1 MADFWAISSAV
12 GVFLLAC
19 LSPGP
24 VWAVITTTAIGSS
37 RKLALFRGL
46 GVAAA
51 TFSWAAIAMLGVGGL
66 VGQFQWLQALLQIA
80 GASYLV
86 WMGARMLHSV
96 WRRAPLVIDAS
107 SQLHGGG
114 WDAVRSGYITSI
126 TNPKAAA
133 FFGSIFVT
141 MLPPEGSALLQIGT
155 VLALTVASAA
165 WHCALGV
172 IFSTASVQKGHSG
185 AKSKID
191 TILGVVFI
199 GLGIRLVAAR

>member
-1 MADFWAISSAV
+1 MADVWAISSAV

-24 VWAVITTTAIGSS
+24 VWAVITTTAIGTS
-37 RKLALFRGL
+37 RKAAVCTGL

-51 TFSWAAIAMLGVGGL
+51 TFSWAAITMLGVGGL
-66 VGQFQWLQALLQIA
+66 VGHFQWLQSLLRIA
-80 GASYLV
+80 GAAYLV

-96 WRRAPLVIDAS
+96 WRPAPLLIDAS
-107 SQLHGGG
+107 SQLHGGE
-114 WDAVRSGYITSI
+114 WDAFRSGYITSI

-141 MLPPEGSALLQIGT
+141 MLPPEGSGPLQVAT

-172 IFSTASVQKGHSG
+172 IFSTASVQRATPVPRPRSTR
-185 AKSKID
+185 S
-191 TILGVVFI
+191 
-199 GLGIRLVAAR
+199 

>member
-1 MADFWAISSAV
+1 MADVWAIASAV

-24 VWAVITTTAIGSS
+24 VWAVITTTAIGTS
-37 RKLALFRGL
+37 RKAAVCTGL

-51 TFSWAAIAMLGVGGL
+51 TFSWAAITMLGVGGL
-66 VGQFQWLQALLQIA
+66 VGQFQWLQSLLRIA

-96 WRRAPLVIDAS
+96 WRPAPLSIDAS
-107 SQLHGGG
+107 SQLHGGE
-114 WDAVRSGYITSI
+114 WDAFRSGYITSI

-141 MLPPEGSALLQIGT
+141 MLPPEGSVALQVGT

-172 IFSTASVQKGHSG
+172 IFSTASVQ
-185 AKSKID
+185 
-191 TILGVVFI
+191 
-199 GLGIRLVAAR
+199 

>member
-1 MADFWAISSAV
+1 MADVWAIASAV

-24 VWAVITTTAIGSS
+24 VWAVITATAIGTS
-37 RKLALFRGL
+37 RRLAVVTGL

-51 TFSWAAIAMLGVGGL
+51 TFCWAAITMLGVGGL
-66 VGQFQWLQALLQIA
+66 VGQFQWLQSLLRIA

-96 WRRAPLVIDAS
+96 WRPVPLSIDAS
-107 SQLHGGG
+107 SQLHGGK
-114 WDAVRSGYITSI
+114 WDAFRSGYITSI

-141 MLPPEGSALLQIGT
+141 MLPPEGSVPLHVGT

-172 IFSTASVQKGHSG
+172 IFSTASVQRGYSA
-185 AKSKID
+185 AKPNID
-191 TILGVVFI
+191 AILGVVFI
-199 GLGIRLVAAR
+199 GLGIRLATAR

>member
-1 MADFWAISSAV
+1 MADVWAISSAV

-24 VWAVITTTAIGSS
+24 VWAVITTTAIGTS
-37 RKLALFRGL
+37 RKLAVFTGL

-51 TFSWAAIAMLGVGGL
+51 TFCWAAITMLGVGGL
-66 VGQFQWLQALLQIA
+66 VAQFQWLQSLLAIA
-80 GASYLV
+80 GATYLV
-86 WMGARMLHSV
+86 WMGARMLLSV
-96 WRRAPLVIDAS
+96 WRGAALSIDAS
-107 SQLHGGG
+107 SPLHGGE
-114 WDAVRSGYITSI
+114 WDAFRSGYITSI

-141 MLPPEGSALLQIGT
+141 MLPADGSALLQVGT

-172 IFSTASVQKGHSG
+172 VFSSPSVQSG
-185 AKSKID
+185 YSAAKPNID
-191 TILGVVFI
+191 TILGVAFI
-199 GLGIRLVAAR
+199 GLGIRLAATR